1 MKGTASIFP
10 ICRRLC
16 SLPQRVMPTEVGPGQ
31 LAWPDPAEQR
41 PGGWASEADNIISV
55 GALDHYAWHDP
66 QQQSEESLG
75 LGVSIVDRAC
85 RSLFGDA
92 ITLATEGQSVYVVD
106 TSDSAGYASHGGT
119 SYAAPL
125 VSSAA
130 ALLKAVVPSLTPK
143 EVKSL
148 LVDSAQEI
156 AVDGKAERDCGDAPE
171 ATWRKLD
178 TAAAI
183 EKLIDTA
190 LSAKVR
196 IMSVE
201 PDSELAEF
209 ELELELENTG
219 RGAWKFHLDVV
230 ATSPSGVLMELFPTQ
245 VNPGSGLV
253 TVGVLQT
260 VPVPVSFK
268 PSEPGTWVVRAT
280 VSRGMIDDGRQSLDC
295 SAPDSVGKCF
305 DEVVLE
311 VSIDPP
317 AVPTPA
323 SRPTPTPSVSAGWV
337 PHLRSRRGW
346 LGGLLGRQRGR
357 PGLSARR

>member
-1 MKGTASIFP
+1 MLRPCSKLWFP
-10 ICRRLC
+10 HSLRRK
-16 SLPQRVMPTEVGPGQ
+16 SR
-31 LAWPDPAEQR
+31 AW
-41 PGGWASEADNIISV
+41 
-55 GALDHYAWHDP
+55 
-66 QQQSEESLG
+66 
-75 LGVSIVDRAC
+75 
-85 RSLFGDA
+85 
-92 ITLATEGQSVYVVD
+92 
-106 TSDSAGYASHGGT
+106 
-119 SYAAPL
+119 
-125 VSSAA
+125 
-130 ALLKAVVPSLTPK
+130 
-143 EVKSL
+143 

-183 EKLIDTA
+183 EKLLDTA

-219 RGAWKFHLDVV
+219 RRAWQFHLDVV
-230 ATSPSGVLMELFPTQ
+230 ATSPSGVLMELLPTQ

-253 TVGVLQT
+253 TVGALQT

-295 SAPDSVGKCF
+295 SAPDSVRKCF

-323 SRPTPTPSVSAGWV
+323 PRPTPTPSVSAGWAHTCAV
-337 PHLRSRRGW
+337 DADGSVGCWGDNAEGQASPPGGEFISVSAGWEHTCGIRTDGSVVCWGLNDKYQASPPGGEFISVSAGHAHSCGVRTNGSIECWGEGRALQPHPVTWRHIHV
-346 LGGLLGRQRGR
+346 RQRDPVLLMRRDERR
-357 PGLSARR
+357 PNRMLGPRHDLR